1 MLYNSRMENNEPLIE
16 ELNSRTQNQYKF
28 MLKSAT
34 LDKAA
39 DFCVIEILY
48 KDGVILTPELKQSFD
63 EIILQILPKKYTYK
77 INFVKNFISEERI
90 DSETKT
96 YLEKNFPSI
105 YFKVK
110 YVKLEDMTFDIG
122 LVIDELSYAHA
133 KQKNLNF
140 EIQNY
145 FKSLYEEYEFKCS
158 YEQGEVFVEDQK
170 ELLKSN
176 FSEEEPNMDEI
187 RKIEISNVESLVG
200 EPIEELPSYIKDK
213 QSPQPL
219 VVLSGK
225 IKTFKDIV
233 IKRKPR
239 VKENEQVEEGEK
251 TSESEKEPQPE
262 QTETKAEESN
272 ENITEEVE
280 AQNKYE
286 RKLFKWSLEDFTGS
300 IPCVYFSNKET
311 QTKLLTLADDTAI
324 VVRGKIE
331 EDKYNGGN
339 SLIVQDISLCTLPEK
354 FEEKIVY
361 KKERPFYEFVEPEK
375 VVTYTQNDLMNFMV
389 EKPVPEFLKNK
400 TFVCYDFETTGLH
413 YERGDRIIEIG
424 AVKIENGKITERF
437 MSYVDPERKI
447 PAESSAVSGITD
459 ADVVGAPKD
468 YQVLQDFFKF
478 TRNAIIIG
486 YNNINFDNV
495 FLIGQGK
502 KCRWDFASNETD
514 DVFRYAQKLVHGVKN
529 YKLGTIAE
537 KLGVVLDNAHR
548 AVYDALATAEVFI
561 KLAEMM

>member
-400 TFVCYDFETTGLH
+400 PFVCYDFETTGLH

>member
-110 YVKLEDMTFDIG
+110 FVKLEDMTFDIG
-122 LVIDELSYAHA
+122 LVIDGLSYAHA

-176 FSEEEPNMDEI
+176 FSEEESNMDEI
-187 RKIEISNVESLVG
+187 RKIEISNVEPLVG
-200 EPIEELPSYIKDK
+200 EPIEDLPSYIKDK

-225 IKTFKDIV
+225 IKAFKDIV

-239 VKENEQVEEGEK
+239 VKENEQVEEGER
-251 TSESEKEPQPE
+251 TSESEKGPQPE

-272 ENITEEVE
+272 ENITEEAE

-311 QTKLLTLADDTAI
+311 QAKLLTLADDTAI

-389 EKPVPEFLKNK
+389 EKPVPEFLQNK

-459 ADVVGAPKD
+459 ADVAGAPKD

>member
-110 YVKLEDMTFDIG
+110 YVKLGDMTFDIG

-225 IKTFKDIV
+225 IKAFKDIV

-251 TSESEKEPQPE
+251 TSEPEKEPQPE

-272 ENITEEVE
+272 ENITEEAE
-280 AQNKYE
+280 TQNKYE

-459 ADVVGAPKD
+459 ADVAGAPKD

-502 KCRWDFASNETD
+502 KCRWDFSSNETD